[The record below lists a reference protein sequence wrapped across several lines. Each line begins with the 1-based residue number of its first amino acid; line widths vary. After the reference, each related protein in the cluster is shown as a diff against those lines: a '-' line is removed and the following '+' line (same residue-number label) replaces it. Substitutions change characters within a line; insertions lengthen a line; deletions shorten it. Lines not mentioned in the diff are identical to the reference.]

1 MENKTKTT
9 IHSLTQLSLATSP
22 AVHTIPLRL
31 SLAIVMW
38 PHGAQK
44 LLGWFGGHGL
54 AGTMGFFTESMG
66 IPAPLAFAVILIE
79 FFGPVL
85 LVLGLGTR
93 WGAAALAAVMF
104 GAMVMVQWPHGFFM
118 NWSGTQAGEG
128 IQFTLLFIG
137 AALALVASGGGSW
150 SLDRRLVARF
160 ETPSGGEPR

>member
-9 IHSLTQLSLATSP
+9 KHSLTQLSLETS
-22 AVHTIPLRL
+22 AALHAIPLRL

-66 IPAPLAFAVILIE
+66 IPTPLAFAVILIE
-79 FFGPVL
+79 FFGPLL

-93 WGAAALAAVMF
+93 WVAAALAAVMF

-128 IQFTLLFIG
+128 IQFTLLFLG
-137 AALALVASGGGSW
+137 AALALVIFGGGAW
-150 SLDRRLVARF
+150 SLDRRLVARL
-160 ETPSGGEPR
+160 EKAGGGKSL